1 MSEETT
7 YIHAVTETY
16 GREHH
21 TEGQDKTLEE
31 ELLVEIH
38 KESQHGEDNE
48 AEKYF
53 FVFDES
59 MLNEFLGT
67 KSKDST
73 QKEKGGFKIP

>member
-38 KESQHGEDNE
+38 IESDHGEDNA
-48 AEKYF
+48 AEKYWYWWIH
-53 FVFDES
+53 VERVSGD
-59 MLNEFLGT
+59 
-67 KSKDST
+67 KK
-73 QKEKGGFKIP
+73 

>member
-38 KESQHGEDNE
+38 KESEHGEDNE
-48 AEKYF
+48 AVKYF
-53 FVFDES
+53 LCRWIHVERVSGD
-59 MLNEFLGT
+59 
-67 KSKDST
+67 KK
-73 QKEKGGFKIP
+73 

>member
-1 MSEETT
+1 MPKRNVESEIMLIPRGSEETT

-38 KESQHGEDNE
+38 KES
-48 AEKYF
+48 
-53 FVFDES
+53 
-59 MLNEFLGT
+59 
-67 KSKDST
+67 
-73 QKEKGGFKIP
+73 

>member
-38 KESQHGEDNE
+38 KESEHGEDNE
-48 AEKYF
+48 AEK
-53 FVFDES
+53 D
-59 MLNEFLGT
+59 FL
-67 KSKDST
+67 
-73 QKEKGGFKIP
+73 FLMNPC